1 MPAGLKP
8 TSSGIQVSS
17 SFTEDAANTF
27 TQLRVD
33 LQLSSLDQEVFV
45 VEAIDLNGASPDL
58 NANLNSA
65 TFASLSTTSRT
76 AIGSIG
82 DTNVIAVAQKDI
94 KNDGVSAVA
103 FTQMSPETPTAGTLP
118 YIGIVATSDFFVQI
132 LCVNNLIAKA
142 CQVRVYGYRAR
153 MDAAG
158 YAALVQSQVLSS

>member
-8 TSSGIQVSS
+8 TSSSIQVSN
-17 SFTEDAANTF
+17 SFTESAANTL
-27 TQLRVD
+27 TELRVD
-33 LQLSSLDQEVFV
+33 LSLSSLDQEVFV

-65 TFASLSTTSRT
+65 TFVSLSTTSRT
-76 AIGSIG
+76 TIGSIG

-103 FTQMSPETPTAGTLP
+103 FQQVSPETPTAGSLP
-118 YIGIVATSDFFVQI
+118 YIGIIATSDFFVQI
-132 LCVNNLIAKA
+132 LGVNNLVAKA
-142 CQVRVYGYRAR
+142 CQLRVYGFRAR

>member
-1 MPAGLKP
+1 MAKGLTP

-17 SFTEDAANTF
+17 SFTEDAANTL

-33 LQLSSLDQEVFV
+33 LQLSSLDQEVFI

-58 NANLNSA
+58 NANLSSA

-76 AIGSIG
+76 TIGSIG

-94 KNDGVSAVA
+94 KNDGVSAVG
-103 FTQMSPETPTAGTLP
+103 FTQISPETPTAGSLP
-118 YIGIVATSDFFVQI
+118 YIGIIATSDFFVQI
-132 LCVNNLIAKA
+132 LGVNNLVAKA
-142 CQVRVYGYRAR
+142 CQVRVYGYRAK